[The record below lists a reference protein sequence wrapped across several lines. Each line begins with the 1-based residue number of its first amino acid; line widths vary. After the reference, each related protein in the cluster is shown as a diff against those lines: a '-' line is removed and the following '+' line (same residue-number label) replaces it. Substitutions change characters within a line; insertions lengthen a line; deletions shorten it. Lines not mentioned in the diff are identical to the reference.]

1 MLWIVGTGS
10 LFAVV
15 MVLLFRRRI
24 KKNIERDIAF

>member
-15 MVLLFRRRI
+15 MLLLFRRRI